1 MTKLW
6 TLGLVNLGF
15 LAVTLII
22 GLVAYR
28 RTTNSAEDYFLGGRG
43 ARTLVLF
50 MALFGT
56 NVTPFVLLGIPGV
69 AYHQGV
75 AEFGRNAAIVGL
87 GIPLTFYLIG
97 YPAYLAARKIGAIT
111 PAELYRERLGSHAV
125 GVVLF
130 LAYLVYTLPYMV
142 TAVLGAG
149 IATSVL
155 TGGAVSIAVG
165 AALVLVITL
174 IYTSL
179 GGMRATMW
187 TNVFQG
193 SVFMLLILVMFGVV
207 IYDFGGLAAA
217 TGAVAEVAPQLLV
230 KGDVAA
236 YAPGPWGS
244 WGLAISLT
252 VIGFPHI
259 LVRLFASK
267 DAHTLKNVCR
277 LYPLML
283 LLLWLPAVMIGVW
296 GAAEFPGLIGRQSDQ
311 IFPLMVDRHL
321 GPALQGVALAGVLA
335 AVMSTLDAQGLTL
348 SSMLTRD
355 VLRRGSTK
363 GAGNREIVLSRLFL
377 IVLCCVV
384 YGVVLWQPASIF
396 DIAKF
401 AFSGYVTLVPT
412 LYLGLHWRRFTASG
426 AIASILL
433 ANIVLIAGF
442 AGVLPTFAGLLP
454 VVYALVVA
462 IVAGVVV
469 SLATTPPDSAAI
481 TRVMAPIDRVFGGPD
496 RQRS

>member
-1 MTKLW
+1 MSKLW

-15 LAVTLII
+15 LAVTLLI
-22 GLVAYR
+22 GFVAYR
-28 RTTNSAEDYFLGGRG
+28 RTTHSAEDYFLGSRK

-69 AYHQGV
+69 AYHQGI

-111 PAELYRERLGSHAV
+111 PAELYRKRLGSHAV

-130 LAYLVYTLPYMV
+130 LAYLIYTLPYMV

-149 IATSVL
+149 IAASVL
-155 TGGAVSIAVG
+155 TGGAVPIAAG

-193 SVFMLLILVMFGVV
+193 SVFMALILIMFFV
-207 IYDFGGLAAA
+207 ISHDLGGFTDA
-217 TGAVAEVAPQLLV
+217 TAAVAEVAPQLLV
-230 KGDVAA
+230 KGDIPA

-244 WGLAISLT
+244 WGVAISLT

-259 LVRLFASK
+259 LVRLFAAK
-267 DAHTLKNVCR
+267 DVHTLKSVCR
-277 LYPLML
+277 YYPVML
-283 LLLWLPAVMIGVW
+283 LILWLPAVAIGVW
-296 GAAEFPGLIGRQSDQ
+296 GAAEFPGLIGKQSDR
-311 IFPLMVDRHL
+311 IFPLMVEHHF

-355 VLRRGSTK
+355 VLRRYIPSMSS
-363 GAGNREIVLSRLFL
+363 AREIILSRVFLVVLCL
-377 IVLCCVV
+377 IV
-384 YGVVLWQPASIF
+384 YAIVLWRPASIF

-412 LYLGLHWRRFTASG
+412 LYLGLHWQRFSAAG
-426 AIASILL
+426 AIASIAAGNL
-433 ANIVLIAGF
+433 VLSLGF
-442 AGVLPTFAGLLP
+442 AGLLPAFAGLLP
-454 VVYALVVA
+454 VVYGLLAA
-462 IVAGVVV
+462 IVMGVGV
-469 SLATTPPDSAAI
+469 SMFTNPRTVHHHNS
-481 TRVMAPIDRVFGGPD
+481 
-496 RQRS
+496 

>member
-1 MTKLW
+1 MSKLW
-6 TLGLVNLGF
+6 TLGLVNVGF
-15 LAVTLII
+15 LLVTLAI
-22 GLVAYR
+22 GWVAYR
-28 RTTNSAEDYFLGGRG
+28 RTSRSAEDYFLGGRG

-97 YPAYLAARKIGAIT
+97 YPAYLAAKRIGAIT
-111 PAELYRERLGSHAV
+111 PAQLYRERLDSHAT

-130 LAYLVYTLPYMV
+130 VAYLVYTLPYMV

-149 IATSVL
+149 IAASVL
-155 TGGAVSIAVG
+155 TGGAVPIAFG
-165 AALVLVITL
+165 AALVLLITL

-193 SVFMLLILVMFGVV
+193 SVFMLLILVMFFVV
-207 IYDFGGLAAA
+207 AGDMGGFVAA
-217 TGAVAEVAPQLLV
+217 TEQVREVAPELLV
-230 KGDVAA
+230 KGDTPA
-236 YAPGPWGS
+236 YAIGPWGS
-244 WGLAISLT
+244 WGVAISLT

-267 DAHTLKNVCR
+267 DANTLKNVCR
-277 LYPLML
+277 LYPVML

-296 GAAEFPGLIGRQSDQ
+296 GAAEFPGLIGRASDQ
-311 IFPLMVDRHL
+311 IFPLMVDRHF
-321 GPALQGVALAGVLA
+321 GPVLQGVALAGVLA

-348 SSMLTRD
+348 SSMFTRD
-355 VLRRGSTK
+355 VLRRHVPEMT
-363 GAGNREIVLSRLFL
+363 AEREIVLSRVFML
-377 IVLCCVV
+377 VLCAVV

-396 DIAKF
+396 NIAKF

-412 LYLGLHWRRFTASG
+412 LYLGLHWRRFTAAG
-426 AIASILL
+426 AVASISLG
-433 ANIVLIAGF
+433 NVVLIAGF
-442 AGVLPTFAGLLP
+442 AGLLPNVAGILP
-454 VVYALVVA
+454 VVFGLLAA
-462 IVAGVVV
+462 IVAGIGV
-469 SLATTPPDSAAI
+469 SLVTRPPSASCI
-481 TRVMAPIDRVFGGPD
+481 ERVVAPIDAAFG
-496 RQRS
+496 RR